1 MGSQTSMSH
10 RAQALLV
17 TCILLSVHLKKAR
30 RDFQLVCDWW
40 REGERESIVFF
51 PVPFGS
57 VLMPKLK
64 QPHREQR
71 KLKKVN

>member
-30 RDFQLVCDWW
+30 RDFQLVCDYLVE
-40 REGERESIVFF
+40 EGRKRKHSLLSSPLRLSTNAKTEAAT
-51 PVPFGS
+51 
-57 VLMPKLK
+57 
-64 QPHREQR
+64 QR
-71 KLKKVN
+71 AEET